1 MSQFAQYEQF
11 SQAAQFNAMAAT
23 AALSYSIDTL
33 SPADIVAITGQA
45 TPTWMARG
53 GDASGALDLV
63 GSDDLTDI
71 GSPTKENA
79 DAVLGGMTTLIAHS
93 TGQSMDGP
101 NAAFGD
107 VGAETITG
115 FAIINLTD
123 ASTASKQIFGNR
135 TNAAGNNGWILKGK
149 TGGGFDFTNDTPS
162 ENRVAGVNIDHG
174 TGNAEVILFTRS
186 IADDILGVWTRLG
199 DSVLDASLGE
209 TMTNGDPASVG
220 AGPLRTAQG
229 HSFGAG
235 GLWIGTD
242 GDFGLAADYAAARLA
257 IAQALGYE

>member
-1 MSQFAQYEQF
+1 
-11 SQAAQFNAMAAT
+11 MAGLRSGLVSGLQSGLVSGLQVSAGYT
-23 AALSYSIDTL
+23 LDTL

-71 GSPTKENA
+71 GSPTKEVA
-79 DAVLGGMTTLIAHS
+79 DAVLGGTATGFTHG

-101 NAAFGD
+101 NGSFGD

-115 FAIINLTD
+115 FVVVNLTT

-149 TGGGFDFTNDTPS
+149 SGGGFDFTVDTPS
-162 ENRVAGVNIDHG
+162 ENNVVGVNIDHG
-174 TGNAEVILFTRS
+174 TGRAEVVLFTRS
-186 IADDILGVWTRLG
+186 IGGAIHGIWTQEGSDTNGVG
-199 DSVLDASLGE
+199 LGE
-209 TMTNGDPASVG
+209 TMTNADPASVG
-220 AGPLRTAQG
+220 AGPLRTCQG
-229 HSFGAG
+229 HNFGVGA
-235 GLWIGTD
+235 LWIGTD
-242 GDFGLAADYAAARLA
+242 GDFGNAASFAAARLA